1 MYYEIYI
8 DSLFLLN
15 FTLNL
20 YVLMLT
26 NKSLHC
32 AATRRRLVFGA
43 IAGGIGYCLMFI
55 FPVGGVLLKIG
66 LIGVGVNS
74 GILYLVFKPKTV
86 QAFFKMLETMFLYAL
101 LLGGVFLLLS
111 NHIEIVRV
119 YGLSMAGVLAPVGL
133 AGLLFSY
140 VTEKQKTAKNRFC
153 RVLLVGKDNK
163 EADITAV
170 IDTGNCLVE
179 PISGAPV
186 SVMDRQL
193 FEKNFGKPEIF
204 RVIPY
209 RSVGCERGIMEG
221 VQISE
226 LHIEADGFCKVC
238 QNVYIGLS
246 ERPVASGGAYQMLLH
261 PKMLED

>member
-32 AATRRRLVFGA
+32 AATRKRLVFGA
-43 IAGGIGYCLMFI
+43 IAGGVGYCLMFI
-55 FPVGGVLLKIG
+55 FPVGGVLLKMG

-74 GILYLVFKPKTV
+74 GILYLVFRPKTMR
-86 QAFFKMLETMFLYAL
+86 AFFKMLETMFLYAL

-111 NHIEIVRV
+111 NHIEAIRV
-119 YGLSMAGVLAPVGL
+119 HGLTVVGVLMPVGL
-133 AGLLFSY
+133 AGLVFSY
-140 VTEKQKTAKNRFC
+140 LTEKQKAAKNRFC
-153 RVLLVGKDNK
+153 KVLLVGKDHK
-163 EADITAV
+163 EVAVTAV
-170 IDTGNCLVE
+170 VDTGNCLVE

-186 SVMDRQL
+186 SVMDKQL
-193 FEKNFGKPEIF
+193 FERNFGKPELF

-221 VQISE
+221 VEMSE
-226 LHIEADGFCKVC
+226 IHIEADGFCKVC
-238 QNVYIGLS
+238 RNIYIGLS
-246 ERPVASGGAYQMLLH
+246 ERQVSSSGTYQMLLH